1 MSLHFVVGI
10 LDEGY
15 FLVTTFL
22 QVFERLYLYCC
33 LYYYALDKWEPG

>member
-15 FLVTTFL
+15 FLVTT
-22 QVFERLYLYCC
+22 ERLYLYCC